1 MRVLFCTAE
10 IHPFSRVGGLAEFS
24 GMLPVNMLASGI
36 EVAVIT
42 PFYRQVNRNVAEIV
56 PIENMQQLDVNIGSE
71 VFKVSYHQ
79 STLPETS
86 IPVYFVECDTFFG
99 RDGIYSNP
107 NDKAGFADSHRRFGL
122 FQRAILKFIEHRMF
136 YPDILHLNDHHTSLL
151 SALIKSREDELKDI
165 KTVLTVHNAAYQ
177 LEAAEEFA
185 FALGMSEKL
194 FEPEGKYKR
203 HEHINFLRAGICF
216 ADKIVAVSPNYA
228 EEIKN
233 GGGEL
238 SHGLWDILHKREDD
252 FSGIL
257 NGIDDK
263 VWDPK
268 SDTLITENF
277 GQKSLVKKL
286 KNKEELLAKN
296 GLDYSNLDVPTIG
309 MITQLTD
316 NKGFDLLTPVFDK
329 LFTFDLHL
337 VMLGTGD
344 PKYHKLL
351 ESVKMRFPHKFGL
364 NLTYSN
370 EMAHQILAGSDFF
383 LIPSRYE
390 PCGQQQ
396 MQAMRY
402 GTVPIVRATGG
413 LADSVMNVSDDC
425 SEGCGFTYN
434 DYDSTQMLKA
444 VWRAISAYKD
454 KKSFKKIVLRAMKQ
468 DFSWRVTTDKYIEV
482 YNQLMN

>member
-1 MRVLFCTAE
+1 VRVLFCTAE

-24 GMLPVNMLASGI
+24 NMLPSIVNTSVD
-36 EVAVIT
+36 EVAIIT
-42 PFYRQVNRNVAEIV
+42 PFYRQVKKNIAEIV
-56 PIENMQQLDVNIGSE
+56 PVEGLNQLEIYLGGES
-71 VFKVSYHQ
+71 FKVGFYKSV
-79 STLPETS
+79 LPESS

-107 NDKAGFADSHRRFGL
+107 NDKSGFADNHRRFGL
-122 FQRAILKFIEHRMF
+122 FQKAIIAFIESKVF
-136 YPDILHLNDHHTSLL
+136 VPDIIHLNDHHTSLVP
-151 SALIKSREDELKDI
+151 AIIKSREDELKDI

-177 LEAAEEFA
+177 MEVEESFA
-185 FALGMSEKL
+185 YDLGISDKL
-194 FEPEGKYKR
+194 FEPQGPYQR
-203 HEHINFLRAGICF
+203 HGFINFLRAGVLF
-216 ADKIVAVSPNYA
+216 ADKVVAVSPTYA

-233 GGGEL
+233 DGGNL
-238 SHGLWDILHKREDD
+238 SHGLGNILNNKGDN

-263 VWDPK
+263 AWDPK
-268 SDTLITENF
+268 SDDLIAATF
-277 GQKSLVKKL
+277 GQKSLAKKL
-286 KNKEELLAKN
+286 TNKEELLARN
-296 GLDYSNLDVPTIG
+296 GLDYSNLEVPTIG

-370 EMAHQILAGSDFF
+370 RIAHQILAGSDFF

-402 GTVPIVRATGG
+402 GTIPIVRATGG
-413 LADSVMNVSDDC
+413 LADSVINVSEDFSDG
-425 SEGCGFTYN
+425 SGFTYEN
-434 DYDSTQMLKA
+434 YDSTQMLKA
-444 VWRAISAYKD
+444 VWRAISSYKD

-468 DFSWRVTTDKYIEV
+468 DFSWQVTADKYLEI
-482 YNQLMN
+482 YKSLIN